1 MDQCF
6 YVKPAFILFNV
17 NESRPGSRMFRNEK
31 LATILVWNG
40 RDLIGANAP
49 RLIDDFLFVHA
60 DQRPK
65 NRQLRCLLNHCHI
78 FQSL

>member
-1 MDQCF
+1 M
-6 YVKPAFILFNV
+6 L
-17 NESRPGSRMFRNEK
+17 GNEK

-40 RDLIGANAP
+40 RDFVSPDAP

-78 FQSL
+78 LQGL